1 MTFLELA
8 SSIRHFWY
16 VVVGCVLVCTI
27 GFAGVSL
34 VVSPP
39 KYQAIAKVSVGD
51 PSGTV
56 PSAELVAT
64 VGSLAPQAEAAASG
78 DGVVVTASQS
88 AAGSQHFTF
97 TSVSSD
103 AEASVAAA
111 NAAALQVAEGAKS
124 VYDALQEDNDEKLSA
139 YEQNGGLVEEL
150 GGKQLDIITKLMTSR
165 NYSFCTFNVEEAM
178 EATPAGTSLTKI
190 VAAGAL
196 AGAFLGICI
205 VALLDFIKKP
215 IKGRRDIES
224 SCSYPAIDSSIGKG
238 ADLLWAN
245 VRFAL
250 NDTPKTVAIVPACA
264 ANVRS
269 LGERLS
275 CAMQRLDEKASVREV
290 SADLDAP
297 GHFAGEESTVV
308 LVCPPLAEGPGGA
321 WAARESDATVV
332 CVQKW
337 ADSRLQLADTIRELD
352 LARAKVVGVVLFG

>member
-1 MTFLELA
+1 MTFLELVN
-8 SSIRHFWY
+8 SVRHFWY
-16 VVVGCVLVCTI
+16 VVVGCVLACAI
-27 GFAGVSL
+27 GFAGVGL
-34 VVSPP
+34 VVFPP
-39 KYQAIAKVSVGD
+39 KYQAVAKVSVGD

-56 PSAELVAT
+56 PSAELMAA
-64 VGSLAPQAEAAASG
+64 VGSLAPQAEAMASG
-78 DGVVVTASQS
+78 DGVVVTGSQS

-97 TSVSSD
+97 TATSSD
-103 AEASVAAA
+103 ADASVIAA
-111 NAAALQVAEGAKS
+111 NAAALQVAKEAKS
-124 VYDALQEDNDEKLSA
+124 VYEALQEDNDEKLSA

-165 NYSFCTFNVEEAM
+165 NYSFCTFNVEEAS
-178 EATPAGTSLTKI
+178 EAMPAGTSLMKI

-196 AGAFLGICI
+196 GGAFLGICI

-215 IKGRRDIES
+215 IKGRRDIEN
-224 SCSYPAIDSSIGKG
+224 SCPYPILDSSIGRG

-250 NDTPKTVAIVPACA
+250 DDTPKTVTIVPAHA
-264 ANVRS
+264 GNARS

-275 CAMQRLDEKASVREV
+275 RAMRQLDEKVSMREV
-290 SADLDAP
+290 PADLDAP
-297 GHFAGEESTVV
+297 GCFSEEGSTSV
-308 LVCPPLAEGPGGA
+308 LVCSPLTEGPGGA

-352 LARAKVVGVVLFG
+352 LARAKVVGVVFLG

>member
-1 MTFLELA
+1 M
-8 SSIRHFWY
+8 
-16 VVVGCVLVCTI
+16 
-27 GFAGVSL
+27 
-34 VVSPP
+34 
-39 KYQAIAKVSVGD
+39 
-51 PSGTV
+51 
-56 PSAELVAT
+56 
-64 VGSLAPQAEAAASG
+64 
-78 DGVVVTASQS
+78 
-88 AAGSQHFTF
+88 
-97 TSVSSD
+97 
-103 AEASVAAA
+103 
-111 NAAALQVAEGAKS
+111 AEGAKS

-308 LVCPPLAEGPGGA
+308 LVCPPLAEGLEELGRLANPMQQWYVFRNGLIPACSLRTQFVSLIWLGPRWLA
-321 WAARESDATVV
+321 LFFLVSCFFRQCRQNVSPHRGRLLLREEAV
-332 CVQKW
+332 
-337 ADSRLQLADTIRELD
+337 
-352 LARAKVVGVVLFG
+352 